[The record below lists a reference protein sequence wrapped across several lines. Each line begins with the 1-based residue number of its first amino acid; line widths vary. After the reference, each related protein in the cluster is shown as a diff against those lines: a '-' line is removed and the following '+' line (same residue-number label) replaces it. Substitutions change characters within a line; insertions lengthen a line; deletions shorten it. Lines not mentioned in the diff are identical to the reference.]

1 MPTIEAVESSITPTA
16 AALPAVRPGTP
27 SRHHHLAYSTHD
39 TRATIEFYTR
49 VMGMPLVGAV
59 IDDRIPSTK
68 DPYTYLHTF
77 FRMQDGAC
85 LAFFESPGVPQM
97 PPIDHPAHRI
107 FNHLALEVPTRENV
121 DRWYDWLTA
130 NGLEVLRTDH
140 GVIYSIYF
148 FDPVN
153 HIRLELTATIDTS
166 WNNRQEEAHAA
177 VEQWFEIKRRAETE
191 GRDPAAALREFAQ
204 ARRNLRKR
212 VDDR

>member
-1 MPTIEAVESSITPTA
+1 
-16 AALPAVRPGTP
+16 
-27 SRHHHLAYSTHD
+27 
-39 TRATIEFYTR
+39 
-49 VMGMPLVGAV
+49 MGMSLVGAV

-77 FRMQDGAC
+77 FRMEDGAC

-97 PPIDHPAHRI
+97 PRIEHPAHRI

-140 GVIYSIYF
+140 GAIYSIYF

-153 HIRLELTATIDTS
+153 HIRLELTATIDPT
-166 WNNRQEEAHAA
+166 WNDRGEEARRA
-177 VEQWFEIKRRAETE
+177 VEQWFEVQTRAEAE
-191 GRDPAAALREFAQ
+191 GRDVSVALREFAQ
-204 ARRNLRKR
+204 IRRNRR
-212 VDDR
+212 NS